1 MCRSHL
7 QRRRV
12 CASRALLARSFRGDI
27 YTMSNVLK
35 DSRSRTSTRQK
46 ENLTVADNIRYDE
59 VTAKLGYIIERYEC
73 PAAKQGKTTDE
84 LCAGAFRGRV
94 QSDEFIE
101 LANLTLGGDGAQEV
115 AELEYK
121 VANEKGSAKLL
132 GEQSI

>member
-1 MCRSHL
+1 MFIHTSSL
-7 QRRRV
+7 GP
-12 CASRALLARSFRGDI
+12 FTEGD
-27 YTMSNVLK
+27 TG
-35 DSRSRTSTRQK
+35 
-46 ENLTVADNIRYDE
+46 NIRYDA
-59 VTAKLGYIIERYEC
+59 VQATKHYPIERYEC

-121 VANEKGSAKLL
+121 AANEKGSAKLL

>member
-1 MCRSHL
+1 MTTEEFWKRPHIVLFTTRRSGLSHP
-7 QRRRV
+7 
-12 CASRALLARSFRGDI
+12 
-27 YTMSNVLK
+27 
-35 DSRSRTSTRQK
+35 
-46 ENLTVADNIRYDE
+46 
-59 VTAKLGYIIERYEC
+59 IERYEC

>member
-1 MCRSHL
+1 M
-7 QRRRV
+7 
-12 CASRALLARSFRGDI
+12 
-27 YTMSNVLK
+27 
-35 DSRSRTSTRQK
+35 
-46 ENLTVADNIRYDE
+46 
-59 VTAKLGYIIERYEC
+59 
-73 PAAKQGKTTDE
+73 
-84 LCAGAFRGRV
+84 

>member
-1 MCRSHL
+1 M
-7 QRRRV
+7 
-12 CASRALLARSFRGDI
+12 ASRVGPAVMSAIFFA
-27 YTMSNVLK
+27 TMY
-35 DSRSRTSTRQK
+35 
-46 ENLTVADNIRYDE
+46 LTVHPI
-59 VTAKLGYIIERYEC
+59 V
-73 PAAKQGKTTDE
+73 AAGKTTDE

-121 VANEKGSAKLL
+121 AANEKGSAKLL